1 MRNTAIRRTGG
12 RMAPSSGNREHVEGE
27 ERRLKMKYKL
37 VVIIVLCLAIPSVAL
52 SFSDDPNGTG
62 AKRRVTQLSISDVDN
77 PPMTSQL
84 TSPGLTLSE
93 QKETPQD
100 YEAAMVAITQR
111 FSATLAAIADA
122 VKRGELSSERGKEMS
137 ADLYQVA
144 QMQLE
149 LLSLWRE
156 IESHDPVDVPDAQGD
171 RISTKDNEV
180 VVVAL
185 PFSSL
190 QLNPSLAEYLNL
202 TPAQVESIQQLM
214 TRERQSLDPLMTQLG
229 IAGEKLLAIG
239 RGPMSQKEVKGLAD
253 TEAALLASR
262 CERSYAVQNLQTSQ
276 SRPAKKAEGSGTKSG
291 VDQNGK

>member
-1 MRNTAIRRTGG
+1 
-12 RMAPSSGNREHVEGE
+12 
-27 ERRLKMKYKL
+27 
-37 VVIIVLCLAIPSVAL
+37 
-52 SFSDDPNGTG
+52 
-62 AKRRVTQLSISDVDN
+62 VTSR
-77 PPMTSQL
+77 P
-84 TSPGLTLSE
+84 TSPGLTPSE

-122 VKRGELSSERGKEMS
+122 VKRGELSSEQGKEMS
-137 ADLYQVA
+137 ADLYQLA

-156 IESHDPVDVPDAQGD
+156 IENQDPVEAPEAKGNST
-171 RISTKDNEV
+171 STKDNEI

-214 TRERQSLDPLMTQLG
+214 TREQQTLDPLMTRLG

-239 RGPMSQKEVKGLAD
+239 SGPMSQKEVKGLAD
-253 TEAALLASR
+253 TEAALLAKLIVANARMQSKIYKLLSPDQQKKLR
-262 CERSYAVQNLQTSQ
+262 DLERNQESITME
-276 SRPAKKAEGSGTKSG
+276 RK
-291 VDQNGK
+291 